1 MVSAALCDLQDK
13 GCRAVASIPEAESS
27 QPCQSESLTAMS
39 DADCKL
45 AALLQFTRDW
55 IKLRFYIPSD
65 GRKCSRLDDLA
76 GFRFLCNCDIKLLG
90 LESGLGHLSGDRRR
104 IFSRQSHAALP
115 SVTFRPADQSL
126 PAQGGYL
133 AQQRR
138 RWLRLLRN
146 AIATRAPFDRS
157 RTSGA
162 FFSSFV

>member
-1 MVSAALCDLQDK
+1 MQSSGQHSK
-13 GCRAVASIPEAESS
+13 SS

-55 IKLRFYIPSD
+55 IKLRFCIPSD
-65 GRKCSRLDDLA
+65 GSKCSRLDDLA